1 MGRVELRCLS
11 GRTAFV
17 DAEDVSALRDRVAD
31 LEGVPSDELRL
42 TCGGRELHA
51 ASPTAASQLASSMP
65 VHVLLRLV
73 GGKGGFGA
81 MLRTAGAR
89 GVKTTNFD
97 ACRDLNGRR
106 LRHVNAEAALRQW
119 EAQAEER
126 KLKKQQRDA
135 LNAKPGGPP
144 PIARFDDDEYEE
156 MLEGARSR
164 VSDALAAGLRTEDGS
179 SSTDV
184 LTAPAV
190 PGLAATS
197 DANSQAIA
205 PASNGAPPSA
215 TALGKRKA
223 TAPIEANASAC
234 GSSRPSERVGPE
246 TAAPPPKASKLNVAY
261 DPLAALGGA
270 DTDESGE
277 EEGEEGDAEGGA

>member
-1 MGRVELRCLS
+1 
-11 GRTAFV
+11 
-17 DAEDVSALRDRVAD
+17 
-31 LEGVPSDELRL
+31 
-42 TCGGRELHA
+42 
-51 ASPTAASQLASSMP
+51 

-164 VSDALAAGLRTEDGS
+164 VSDALAAGLRTEGAS
-179 SSTDV
+179 SSMDAY
-184 LTAPAV
+184 TAPADQ
-190 PGLAATS
+190 GLAGTSNVAS
-197 DANSQAIA
+197 DATMA
-205 PASNGAPPSA
+205 ASNGALPSA

-223 TAPIEANASAC
+223 TAPAEAGATAC
-234 GSSRPSERVGPE
+234 SSTRSSEHPAPQ
-246 TAAPPPKASKLNVAY
+246 AAPPPAKASRLNVAY
-261 DPLAALGGA
+261 DPLAALGGG

-277 EEGEEGDAEGGA
+277 EEGEEGDEGGA

>member
-17 DAEDVSALRDRVAD
+17 DAEDVPALRERVAD
-31 LEGVPSDELRL
+31 LEGVPSEDLRL

-51 ASPTAASQLASSMP
+51 ASSAASVQLASKSP

-156 MLEGARSR
+156 MLEVRAQAPRSPPYPLLTSPR
-164 VSDALAAGLRTEDGS
+164 APSLPPSSIRLALAHLRSHPPTNPAHLAR
-179 SSTDV
+179 V
-184 LTAPAV
+184 LSEPFPRFARR
-190 PGLAATS
+190 
-197 DANSQAIA
+197 
-205 PASNGAPPSA
+205 
-215 TALGKRKA
+215 AL
-223 TAPIEANASAC
+223 EA
-234 GSSRPSERVGPE
+234 E
-246 TAAPPPKASKLNVAY
+246 
-261 DPLAALGGA
+261 
-270 DTDESGE
+270 
-277 EEGEEGDAEGGA
+277 